1 MKGLSLQWRITIM
14 TALLT
19 CAACVL
25 TNCLV
30 GYTGMRYMDAI
41 GSDITALSTADV
53 DTPQAFDPTNV
64 ALDDEVTVV
73 VNNAQESFG
82 AAAWC
87 ITAGVTL
94 LGGVLTYFVSGRAL
108 KPLRA
113 FAAQVERVQP
123 DNLSEIK
130 LSEDVPIELQR
141 CSASFNDMIARL
153 GEGFSSQQQF
163 TGNAAHEL
171 RTPLA
176 LMQAQI
182 ELFISE
188 HPNLQPETAELLGLL
203 QEQTER
209 MSRMTKVLLEMSE
222 LRSVPCK
229 DDIEL
234 GPLSEEVLTDLA
246 PLAEHKD
253 IVLNC
258 SGGARIIGSD
268 TLLYRLVSNLV
279 ENAIRYSRPGSTVS
293 VSICD
298 NDSHVFLRV
307 EDQGPGIPKQYRESI
322 FQPFFRLDKSRS
334 RAYGGAGLGL
344 ALVWEIAAL
353 HGGTVEIEA
362 SSENGTVMLVTLP
375 KRTRTRTSPIGTQGE
390 GRLS

>member
-1 MKGLSLQWRITIM
+1 
-14 TALLT
+14 
-19 CAACVL
+19 
-25 TNCLV
+25 
-30 GYTGMRYMDAI
+30 MRYMDAI
-41 GSDITALSTADV
+41 GSDISAFNAAGADS
-53 DTPQAFDPTNV
+53 PQVFDPTK
-64 ALDDEVTVV
+64 ATPDDKVTIV
-73 VNNAQESFG
+73 VNDAQESFG
-82 AAAWC
+82 TTAWY

-94 LGGVLTYFVSGRAL
+94 LGGVLAYFVSGRAL

-123 DNLSEIK
+123 DNLSEIR
-130 LSEDVPIELQR
+130 LSEDVPTELQR

-153 GEGFSSQQQF
+153 GEGFSAQRQF

-188 HPNLQPETAELLGLL
+188 HSGLQPETAELLGLL

-209 MSRMTKVLLEMSE
+209 MSRMAKVLLEMSE
-222 LRSVPCK
+222 LRSVPCE
-229 DDIEL
+229 DDVEL

-246 PLAEHKD
+246 PLAENKG
-253 IVLNC
+253 IALNC
-258 SGGARIIGSD
+258 AGDALVIGSD
-268 TLLYRLVSNLV
+268 TLLYRLVFNLV
-279 ENAIRYSRPGSTVS
+279 ENAIRYSRTGSTVN

-322 FQPFFRLDKSRS
+322 FQPFFRLDTSRS

-344 ALVWEIAAL
+344 ALVWEITAL
-353 HGGTVEIEA
+353 HGGTVEVET
-362 SSENGTVMLVTLP
+362 SSESGTTMLVSLP
-375 KRTRTRTSPIGTQGE
+375 KRSVALTEQ
-390 GRLS
+390 

>member
-1 MKGLSLQWRITIM
+1 MKRLSLQWRITIM

-19 CAACVL
+19 CAACAL

-30 GYTGMRYMDAI
+30 GYTGMHYMDAI
-41 GSDITALSTADV
+41 GSGISALSAADE

-64 ALDDEVTVV
+64 APDDEVTVV

-94 LGGVLTYFVSGRAL
+94 LGGVLAYFVSGRAL

-123 DNLSEIK
+123 DNLREIR
-130 LSEDVPIELQR
+130 LSEDVPAELQR

-153 GEGFSSQQQF
+153 GEGFSAQQQF

-182 ELFISE
+182 ELFASE
-188 HPNLQPETAELLGLL
+188 HPTSQPDTKELLGLL

-222 LRSVPCK
+222 LRSVPCE

-234 GPLSEEVLTDLA
+234 GPLSEEVLADLA
-246 PLAEHKD
+246 PLAENQGVTLD
-253 IVLNC
+253 CAGDALT
-258 SGGARIIGSD
+258 IGND
-268 TLLYRLVSNLV
+268 TLLYRLVFNLV
-279 ENAIRYSRPGSTVS
+279 ENAIRYSRPGSTVN

-353 HGGTVEIEA
+353 HGGTVEVEA
-362 SSENGTVMLVTLP
+362 SSKNGTTMLATLP
-375 KRTRTRTSPIGTQGE
+375 KRTAEPTEQ
-390 GRLS
+390 

>member
-1 MKGLSLQWRITIM
+1 MKRLSLQWRITIM

-19 CAACVL
+19 CMACAL

-30 GYTGMRYMDAI
+30 GYTGMHYMDAI
-41 GSDITALSTADV
+41 GSGISALSAADE

-64 ALDDEVTVV
+64 APDDEVTVV

-82 AAAWC
+82 ATAWC

-94 LGGVLTYFVSGRAL
+94 LGGVLAYFVSGRAL

-123 DNLSEIK
+123 DNLREIK
-130 LSEDVPIELQR
+130 LNEDIPAELQR

-153 GEGFSSQQQF
+153 GEGFSAQQQF

-182 ELFISE
+182 ELFVSE
-188 HPNLQPETAELLGLL
+188 HPTSQPQTAELLGLL

-222 LRSVPCK
+222 LRSVPCE
-229 DDIEL
+229 DDVEL

-258 SGGARIIGSD
+258 SGGALIIGSD
-268 TLLYRLVSNLV
+268 TLLYRLVFNLV
-279 ENAIRYSRPGSTVS
+279 ENAIRYSRPGSTVN

-353 HGGTVEIEA
+353 HGGTVEVEA
-362 SSENGTVMLVTLP
+362 SSEDGTTMLATLP
-375 KRTRTRTSPIGTQGE
+375 KRTAA
-390 GRLS
+390 

>member
-1 MKGLSLQWRITIM
+1 MKRLSLQWRITIM

-19 CAACVL
+19 CAACMR

-41 GSDITALSTADV
+41 GSGISALSTADE

-82 AAAWC
+82 ATAWC

-94 LGGVLTYFVSGRAL
+94 LGGVLAYFVRGRAL

-123 DNLSEIK
+123 DNLSEIN
-130 LSEDVPIELQR
+130 LSEDVPTELQR
-141 CSASFNDMIARL
+141 CSASFNDMIGRL
-153 GEGFSSQQQF
+153 DEGFSAQRQF

-182 ELFISE
+182 ELFASE
-188 HPNLQPETAELLGLL
+188 HPTSQPQTAELLGLL

-222 LRSVPCK
+222 LHSVPCE

-258 SGGARIIGSD
+258 SGGALIIGSD
-268 TLLYRLVSNLV
+268 TLLYRLVFNLV
-279 ENAIRYSRPGSTVS
+279 ENAIRYSRPGSTVN

-353 HGGTVEIEA
+353 HGGTVEVEA
-362 SSENGTVMLVTLP
+362 SSENGATMLTTLP
-375 KRTRTRTSPIGTQGE
+375 KRTAA
-390 GRLS
+390 

>member
-1 MKGLSLQWRITIM
+1 MKRLSLQWRITIM

-19 CAACVL
+19 CMACAL

-30 GYTGMRYMDAI
+30 GYTGMHYMDAI
-41 GSDITALSTADV
+41 GSGISALSTADE

-64 ALDDEVTVV
+64 APDDEVTVV

-82 AAAWC
+82 ATAWC

-94 LGGVLTYFVSGRAL
+94 LGGVLAYFVSGRAL

-123 DNLSEIK
+123 DNLREIK
-130 LSEDVPIELQR
+130 LNEDIPAELQR

-153 GEGFSSQQQF
+153 GEGFSAQQQF

-182 ELFISE
+182 ELFVSE
-188 HPNLQPETAELLGLL
+188 HPTSQPQTAELLGLL

-222 LRSVPCK
+222 LRSVPCE
-229 DDIEL
+229 DDVEL

-258 SGGARIIGSD
+258 SGGALIIGSD
-268 TLLYRLVSNLV
+268 TLLYRLVFNLV
-279 ENAIRYSRPGSTVS
+279 ENAIRYSRPGSTVN
-293 VSICD
+293 VSIRD
-298 NDSHVFLRV
+298 NDSRVFLRV

-353 HGGTVEIEA
+353 HGGTVEVEA
-362 SSENGTVMLVTLP
+362 SSKNGTTMLTTLP
-375 KRTRTRTSPIGTQGE
+375 KRTET
-390 GRLS
+390 

>member
-1 MKGLSLQWRITIM
+1 MKRLSLQWRITIM

-19 CAACVL
+19 CAACML

-41 GSDITALSTADV
+41 GSGISALSTADE

-82 AAAWC
+82 ATAWC

-94 LGGVLTYFVSGRAL
+94 LGGVLAYFVSGRAL

-123 DNLSEIK
+123 DNLSEIN
-130 LSEDVPIELQR
+130 LSEDVPTELQR
-141 CSASFNDMIARL
+141 CSASFNDMIGRL
-153 GEGFSSQQQF
+153 DEGFSAQRQF

-182 ELFISE
+182 ELFASE
-188 HPNLQPETAELLGLL
+188 HPTSQPQTAELLGLL

-222 LRSVPCK
+222 LHSVPCE

-253 IVLNC
+253 IVLKC
-258 SGGARIIGSD
+258 SGGALIIGSD
-268 TLLYRLVSNLV
+268 TLLYRLVFNLV
-279 ENAIRYSRPGSTVS
+279 ENAIRYSRPGSTVN

-353 HGGTVEIEA
+353 HGGTVEVEA
-362 SSENGTVMLVTLP
+362 SSENGATMLTTLP
-375 KRTRTRTSPIGTQGE
+375 NRTAA
-390 GRLS
+390 

>member
-1 MKGLSLQWRITIM
+1 MKQLSLQWRITIM

-19 CAACVL
+19 CMACAL

-30 GYTGMRYMDAI
+30 GYTGMHYMDAI
-41 GSDITALSTADV
+41 GSGVSALSTADE

-64 ALDDEVTVV
+64 ALDDEVAVV
-73 VNNAQESFG
+73 VNDAQESFG
-82 AAAWC
+82 TTAWC

-94 LGGVLTYFVSGRAL
+94 LGGVLAYFVSGHAL

-123 DNLSEIK
+123 DNLREIK
-130 LSEDVPIELQR
+130 LNEDAPAELQR

-153 GEGFSSQQQF
+153 GEGFSAQQQF

-188 HPNLQPETAELLGLL
+188 HSGLQPETAELLGLL

-222 LRSVPCK
+222 LRSVPCG
-229 DDIEL
+229 DAVEL
-234 GPLSEEVLTDLA
+234 GPLSKEVLTDLA
-246 PLAEHKD
+246 PLAENKG

-258 SGGARIIGSD
+258 AGDALVIGSD
-268 TLLYRLVSNLV
+268 TLLYRLVFNLV
-279 ENAIRYSRPGSTVS
+279 ENAIRYSRPDSTVN

-353 HGGTVEIEA
+353 HGGTAEVET
-362 SSENGTVMLVTLP
+362 SSENGTVMLVTLS
-375 KRTRTRTSPIGTQGE
+375 KGATT
-390 GRLS
+390 

>member
-1 MKGLSLQWRITIM
+1 MKRLSLQWRITIM

-41 GSDITALSTADV
+41 GSDISAINAAGV
-53 DTPQAFDPTNV
+53 DSPQAFDPTKATLN
-64 ALDDEVTVV
+64 DEVTIV
-73 VNNAQESFG
+73 VNDAQESFG
-82 AAAWC
+82 TTTWC
-87 ITAGVTL
+87 ITAGITL
-94 LGGVLTYFVSGRAL
+94 LGGVLAYFVSGRAL

-123 DNLSEIK
+123 DNLSEIR
-130 LSEDVPIELQR
+130 LNEDAPAELQR
-141 CSASFNDMIARL
+141 CSASFNDMVARL
-153 GEGFSSQQQF
+153 GEGFSAQRQF

-182 ELFISE
+182 ELFVSE
-188 HPNLQPETAELLGLL
+188 QPTSQPQTAELLDLL
-203 QEQTER
+203 QEETER

-222 LRSVPCK
+222 LRSVPCE

-253 IVLNC
+253 IALNC
-258 SGGARIIGSD
+258 SGGALIIGSD
-268 TLLYRLVSNLV
+268 TLLYRLVFNLV
-279 ENAIRYSRPGSTVS
+279 ENAIRYSRPGSTVN
-293 VSICD
+293 VFICD
-298 NDSHVFLRV
+298 NDSHVLLRV

-322 FQPFFRLDKSRS
+322 FQPFFRVDKSRS

-344 ALVWEIAAL
+344 ALVWEIATL
-353 HGGTVEIEA
+353 HGGTAEVES
-362 SSENGTVMLVTLP
+362 SSENGTVMLVALP
-375 KRTRTRTSPIGTQGE
+375 KRTTAQPDR
-390 GRLS
+390 

>member
-1 MKGLSLQWRITIM
+1 MKRLSLQWRITIM

-19 CAACVL
+19 CAACML

-41 GSDITALSTADV
+41 GSGISALSTADE

-82 AAAWC
+82 ATAWC

-94 LGGVLTYFVSGRAL
+94 LGGVLAYFVSGRAL

-123 DNLSEIK
+123 DNLSEIN
-130 LSEDVPIELQR
+130 LSEDVPTELQR
-141 CSASFNDMIARL
+141 CSASFNDMIGRL
-153 GEGFSSQQQF
+153 DEGFSAQRQF

-182 ELFISE
+182 ELFASE
-188 HPNLQPETAELLGLL
+188 HPTSQPQTAELLGLL

-222 LRSVPCK
+222 LHSVPCE

-258 SGGARIIGSD
+258 SGGALIIGSD
-268 TLLYRLVSNLV
+268 TLLYRLVFNLV
-279 ENAIRYSRPGSTVS
+279 ENAIRYSRTGSTVN

-322 FQPFFRLDKSRS
+322 FQPFFRLDTSRS

-353 HGGTVEIEA
+353 HGGTVEVET
-362 SSENGTVMLVTLP
+362 SSENGTTMLASLP
-375 KRTRTRTSPIGTQGE
+375 KRSAALTEQ
-390 GRLS
+390 

>member
-1 MKGLSLQWRITIM
+1 MKRLSLQWRITIM

-19 CAACVL
+19 CMACAL

-30 GYTGMRYMDAI
+30 GYTGMHYMDAI
-41 GSDITALSTADV
+41 GSGISALSAADE

-64 ALDDEVTVV
+64 APDDEVTVV

-82 AAAWC
+82 ATAWC

-94 LGGVLTYFVSGRAL
+94 LGGVLAYFVSGRAL

-123 DNLSEIK
+123 DNLREIK
-130 LSEDVPIELQR
+130 LNEDVPAELQR

-153 GEGFSSQQQF
+153 GEGFSAQQQF

-182 ELFISE
+182 ELFVSE
-188 HPNLQPETAELLGLL
+188 HPTSQPQTAELLGLL

-222 LRSVPCK
+222 LRSVPCE
-229 DDIEL
+229 DDVEL

-253 IVLNC
+253 TVLNC
-258 SGGARIIGSD
+258 SGGALIVGSD
-268 TLLYRLVSNLV
+268 TLLYRLVFNLV
-279 ENAIRYSRPGSTVS
+279 ENAIRYSRPGSTVN

-298 NDSHVFLRV
+298 NNSHVFLRV
-307 EDQGPGIPKQYRESI
+307 QDQGPGIPKQYRESI

-353 HGGTVEIEA
+353 HGGTVEVEA
-362 SSENGTVMLVTLP
+362 SSEDGTTMLATLP
-375 KRTRTRTSPIGTQGE
+375 KRTAA
-390 GRLS
+390 

>member
-1 MKGLSLQWRITIM
+1 MKRLSLQWRITIM

-19 CAACVL
+19 CMACAL

-30 GYTGMRYMDAI
+30 GYTGMHYMDAI
-41 GSDITALSTADV
+41 GSGISALSAADE

-64 ALDDEVTVV
+64 APDDEVTVV

-82 AAAWC
+82 ATAWC

-94 LGGVLTYFVSGRAL
+94 LGGVLAYFVSGRAL

-123 DNLSEIK
+123 DNLREIK
-130 LSEDVPIELQR
+130 LNEDIPAELQR

-153 GEGFSSQQQF
+153 GEGFSAQQQF

-182 ELFISE
+182 ELFVSE
-188 HPNLQPETAELLGLL
+188 HPTSQPQTAELLGLL

-222 LRSVPCK
+222 LRSVPCE
-229 DDIEL
+229 DDVEL

-258 SGGARIIGSD
+258 SGGALIIGSD
-268 TLLYRLVSNLV
+268 TLLYRLVFNLV
-279 ENAIRYSRPGSTVS
+279 ENAIRYSRPGSTVN

-298 NDSHVFLRV
+298 NDSHVLLRV

-353 HGGTVEIEA
+353 HGGTVEVEA
-362 SSENGTVMLVTLP
+362 SSKNGTTMLATLP
-375 KRTRTRTSPIGTQGE
+375 KRTAA
-390 GRLS
+390 

>member
-1 MKGLSLQWRITIM
+1 MKRLSLQWRITIM

-41 GSDITALSTADV
+41 GSNISAFNATGEDS
-53 DTPQAFDPTNV
+53 PQAFDPTK
-64 ALDDEVTVV
+64 ATPDDKVTIV
-73 VNNAQESFG
+73 VNDAQESFG
-82 AAAWC
+82 TTTWY

-94 LGGVLTYFVSGRAL
+94 LGGALAYFVSGRAL

-123 DNLSEIK
+123 DNLSEIR
-130 LSEDVPIELQR
+130 LSEDVPTELQR

-153 GEGFSSQQQF
+153 GEGFSTQRQF

-176 LMQAQI
+176 LMQAQV

-188 HPNLQPETAELLGLL
+188 HSGLQPETAELLGLL

-222 LRSVPCK
+222 LRSVPC
-229 DDIEL
+229 DDDVEL

-246 PLAEHKD
+246 PLAENKG
-253 IVLNC
+253 IALNC
-258 SGGARIIGSD
+258 AGDA
-268 TLLYRLVSNLV
+268 LVIRERHSSSICWCLILV
-279 ENAIRYSRPGSTVS
+279 ENAIRYSRTGSTVN

-353 HGGTVEIEA
+353 HGGTVEVEE
-362 SSENGTVMLVTLP
+362 SSENGTTILVSLP
-375 KRTRTRTSPIGTQGE
+375 KRSAALTEQ
-390 GRLS
+390 

>member
-1 MKGLSLQWRITIM
+1 MKRLSLQWRITIM

-19 CAACVL
+19 CAACML

-41 GSDITALSTADV
+41 GSGISALSTADE

-82 AAAWC
+82 ATAWC

-94 LGGVLTYFVSGRAL
+94 LGGVLAYFVSGRAL

-123 DNLSEIK
+123 DNLSEIN
-130 LSEDVPIELQR
+130 LSEDVPTELQR
-141 CSASFNDMIARL
+141 CSASFNDMIGRL
-153 GEGFSSQQQF
+153 D
-163 TGNAAHEL
+163 
-171 RTPLA
+171 
-176 LMQAQI
+176 
-182 ELFISE
+182 
-188 HPNLQPETAELLGLL
+188 
-203 QEQTER
+203 ER

-222 LRSVPCK
+222 LHSVPCE

-258 SGGARIIGSD
+258 SGGALIIGSD
-268 TLLYRLVSNLV
+268 TLLYRLVFKLV
-279 ENAIRYSRPGSTVS
+279 ENAIR
-293 VSICD
+293 
-298 NDSHVFLRV
+298 
-307 EDQGPGIPKQYRESI
+307 
-322 FQPFFRLDKSRS
+322 
-334 RAYGGAGLGL
+334 
-344 ALVWEIAAL
+344 
-353 HGGTVEIEA
+353 
-362 SSENGTVMLVTLP
+362 
-375 KRTRTRTSPIGTQGE
+375 
-390 GRLS
+390 

>member
-30 GYTGMRYMDAI
+30 GYTGMRYMDTI
-41 GSDITALSTADV
+41 GSGISALNTASE
-53 DTPQAFDPTNV
+53 DTPQAFDPTKRT
-64 ALDDEVTVV
+64 LDDEVTIV
-73 VNNAQESFG
+73 VNDAQESFG
-82 AAAWC
+82 ATAWC
-87 ITAGVTL
+87 ITAGITL
-94 LGGVLTYFVSGRAL
+94 LGGVLAYFVSGRAL

-123 DNLSEIK
+123 GNLSEIRI
-130 LSEDVPIELQR
+130 SEDVPAELQQ
-141 CSASFNDMIARL
+141 CSASFNDMIVRL
-153 GEGFSSQQQF
+153 GEGFSAQQQF

-222 LRSVPCK
+222 LRSVPCG
-229 DDIEL
+229 DDVEL

-258 SGGARIIGSD
+258 SGNALLVGSD
-268 TLLYRLVSNLV
+268 TLLYRLVFNLV
-279 ENAIRYSRPGSTVS
+279 ENAIRYSRSGSTVNI
-293 VSICD
+293 SICD
-298 NDSHVFLRV
+298 TDSHVFLRV
-307 EDQGPGIPKQYRESI
+307 EDQGSGIPKQYRESI

-353 HGGTVEIEA
+353 HGGTAEVET

-375 KRTRTRTSPIGTQGE
+375 KGTAV
-390 GRLS
+390 

>member
-1 MKGLSLQWRITIM
+1 MKQLSLQWRITIM

-19 CAACVL
+19 CMACAL

-30 GYTGMRYMDAI
+30 GYTGMHYMDAI
-41 GSDITALSTADV
+41 GSGISALSTADE
-53 DTPQAFDPTNV
+53 DAPRAFDPTNV

-82 AAAWC
+82 ATAWC

-94 LGGVLTYFVSGRAL
+94 LGGVLAYFMSGRAL

-123 DNLSEIK
+123 NNLREIK
-130 LSEDVPIELQR
+130 LNEDVPAELQR

-153 GEGFSSQQQF
+153 GEGFSAQQQF

-188 HPNLQPETAELLGLL
+188 HSGLQPETAELLGLL

-209 MSRMTKVLLEMSE
+209 MSRMAKVLLEMSE
-222 LRSVPCK
+222 LRSVPCE
-229 DDIEL
+229 DDVEL

-253 IVLNC
+253 IALNC
-258 SGGARIIGSD
+258 SGDALIIGSD
-268 TLLYRLVSNLV
+268 TLLYRLVFNLV
-279 ENAIRYSRPGSTVS
+279 ENAIRYSRPGSTVN
-293 VSICD
+293 VSISD

-344 ALVWEIAAL
+344 ALVWEIATL
-353 HGGTVEIEA
+353 HGGTAEVES
-362 SSENGTVMLVTLP
+362 SSENGTVMLVALP
-375 KRTRTRTSPIGTQGE
+375 KRTTAQSDR
-390 GRLS
+390 

>member
-1 MKGLSLQWRITIM
+1 MKQLSLQWRITIM

-19 CAACVL
+19 CMACAL

-30 GYTGMRYMDAI
+30 GYTGMHYMDAI
-41 GSDITALSTADV
+41 GSGISALSTADE
-53 DTPQAFDPTNV
+53 DAPRAFDPTNV

-82 AAAWC
+82 ATAWC

-94 LGGVLTYFVSGRAL
+94 LGGVLAYFMSGRAL

-123 DNLSEIK
+123 NNLREIK
-130 LSEDVPIELQR
+130 LNEDVPAELQR

-153 GEGFSSQQQF
+153 GEGFSAQQQF

-182 ELFISE
+182 ELFASE
-188 HPNLQPETAELLGLL
+188 HPASQPDTAELLGLL

-222 LRSVPCK
+222 LRSVPCE
-229 DDIEL
+229 DAVEL
-234 GPLSEEVLTDLA
+234 GPLSEEVLADLA
-246 PLAEHKD
+246 PLAENKGVTLD
-253 IVLNC
+253 CAGDAL
-258 SGGARIIGSD
+258 SIGND
-268 TLLYRLVSNLV
+268 TLLYRLVYNLV
-279 ENAIRYSRPGSTVS
+279 ENAIRYSHPGSTVS

-298 NDSHVFLRV
+298 TDSHVFLRV
-307 EDQGPGIPKQYRESI
+307 KDQGPGIPKQHRESI

-353 HGGTVEIEA
+353 HGGTAEVEA
-362 SSENGTVMLVTLP
+362 SSENGTTMLVSFP
-375 KRTRTRTSPIGTQGE
+375 KRTPA
-390 GRLS
+390 

>member
-1 MKGLSLQWRITIM
+1 MKRLSLQWRITIM

-19 CAACVL
+19 CAACML

-41 GSDITALSTADV
+41 GSGISALSTADE

-82 AAAWC
+82 ATAWC

-94 LGGVLTYFVSGRAL
+94 LGGVLAYFVSGRAL

-123 DNLSEIK
+123 DNLSEIN
-130 LSEDVPIELQR
+130 LSEDVPTELQR
-141 CSASFNDMIARL
+141 CSASFNDMIGRL
-153 GEGFSSQQQF
+153 DEGFSAQRQF

-182 ELFISE
+182 ELFASE
-188 HPNLQPETAELLGLL
+188 HPTSQPQTAELLGLL
-203 QEQTER
+203 QEQTDR
-209 MSRMTKVLLEMSE
+209 MSRMTTVLLEMSE
-222 LRSVPCK
+222 LHSVPCE

-258 SGGARIIGSD
+258 SGGALIIGSD
-268 TLLYRLVSNLV
+268 TLLYRLVFNLV
-279 ENAIRYSRPGSTVS
+279 ENAIRYSRPGSTVN

-353 HGGTVEIEA
+353 HGGTVEVEA
-362 SSENGTVMLVTLP
+362 SSENGATMLTTLP
-375 KRTRTRTSPIGTQGE
+375 KRTAA
-390 GRLS
+390 

>member
-1 MKGLSLQWRITIM
+1 MKRLSLQWRITIM

-19 CAACVL
+19 CVACVL

-41 GSDITALSTADV
+41 GSDISAFNATGEDS
-53 DTPQAFDPTNV
+53 PQAFDPTK
-64 ALDDEVTVV
+64 ATLDEKVTIV
-73 VNNAQESFG
+73 VNDAQESFG
-82 AAAWC
+82 TTTWC
-87 ITAGVTL
+87 ITAGITL
-94 LGGVLTYFVSGRAL
+94 LDGVLAYFVSGRAL

-123 DNLSEIK
+123 DNLNEIR
-130 LSEDVPIELQR
+130 LSKDVPTELQR
-141 CSASFNDMIARL
+141 CSASFNDMIVRL
-153 GEGFSSQQQF
+153 DEGFSAQRKF

-182 ELFISE
+182 ELFVSE
-188 HPNLQPETAELLGLL
+188 RSNLQPETAELLDLL

-222 LRSVPCK
+222 LRSIPCE
-229 DDIEL
+229 DDVKL

-246 PLAEHKD
+246 PFAENKG
-253 IVLNC
+253 ITLNC
-258 SGGARIIGSD
+258 SGDALVIGSD
-268 TLLYRLVSNLV
+268 TLLYRLVFNLV
-279 ENAIRYSRPGSTVS
+279 ENAIRYSRSSSTVNVFIS
-293 VSICD
+293 DS
-298 NDSHVFLRV
+298 DSHVLLRV
-307 EDQGPGIPKQYRESI
+307 KDEGPGIPKQYQESI

-353 HGGTVEIEA
+353 HGGAVEVEA
-362 SSENGTVMLVTLP
+362 SSENGTVMLVTLS
-375 KRTRTRTSPIGTQGE
+375 KGATT
-390 GRLS
+390 

>member
-41 GSDITALSTADV
+41 GSDISAFNATGEDSL
-53 DTPQAFDPTNV
+53 QAFDPTKA
-64 ALDDEVTVV
+64 ALDDKVTIV
-73 VNNAQESFG
+73 VNDAQESFG
-82 AAAWC
+82 TTAWY

-94 LGGVLTYFVSGRAL
+94 LGGALAYFVSGRAL

-123 DNLSEIK
+123 DNLSEIR
-130 LSEDVPIELQR
+130 LNEDVPTELQR

-153 GEGFSSQQQF
+153 GEGFSAQRQF

-176 LMQAQI
+176 LMQAQV
-182 ELFISE
+182 ELFCAE
-188 HPNLQPETAELLGLL
+188 HPDVDADTASLLGLL

-209 MSRMTKVLLEMSE
+209 MTHMTKTLLEMSE
-222 LRSVPCK
+222 LRSVPCN
-229 DDIEL
+229 DVIDLAPMI
-234 GPLSEEVLTDLA
+234 EEVLTDLA
-246 PLAEHKD
+246 PLAEQKD
-253 IVLNC
+253 ITLT
-258 SGGARIIGSD
+258 SEGDAQTIGSD
-268 TLLYRLVSNLV
+268 TLIYRLLFNLT
-279 ENAIRYSRPGSTVS
+279 ENAIRYSAPNSTVQINACAEGDR
-293 VSICD
+293 VL
-298 NDSHVFLRV
+298 LRV
-307 EDQGPGIPKQYRESI
+307 RDQGPGIPEQYQTSI
-322 FQPFFRLDKSRS
+322 FQPFYRVDKSRS
-334 RAYGGAGLGL
+334 RAYGGVGLGL

-353 HGGTVEIEA
+353 HGGSIEVEK
-362 SSENGTVMLVTLP
+362 SSERGTTMLVTLP
-375 KRTRTRTSPIGTQGE
+375 TRALGS
-390 GRLS
+390 LK

>member
-1 MKGLSLQWRITIM
+1 MKRLSLQWRITIM

-19 CAACVL
+19 CAACML

-41 GSDITALSTADV
+41 GSGISALSTADE

-82 AAAWC
+82 ATAWC

-94 LGGVLTYFVSGRAL
+94 LGGVLAYFVSGRAL

-123 DNLSEIK
+123 DNLSEIN
-130 LSEDVPIELQR
+130 LSEDVSTELQR
-141 CSASFNDMIARL
+141 CSASFNDMIGRL
-153 GEGFSSQQQF
+153 DEGFSAQRQF

-182 ELFISE
+182 ELFASE
-188 HPNLQPETAELLGLL
+188 HPTSQPQTAELLGLL

-222 LRSVPCK
+222 LHSVPCE

-258 SGGARIIGSD
+258 SGGALIIGSD
-268 TLLYRLVSNLV
+268 TLLYRLVFNLV
-279 ENAIRYSRPGSTVS
+279 ENAIRYSRPGSTVN

-353 HGGTVEIEA
+353 HGGTVEVEA
-362 SSENGTVMLVTLP
+362 SSENGATMLTTLP
-375 KRTRTRTSPIGTQGE
+375 KRTAA
-390 GRLS
+390 

>member
-1 MKGLSLQWRITIM
+1 MKRLSLQWRITIM

-41 GSDITALSTADV
+41 GSNISAFNATCEDS
-53 DTPQAFDPTNV
+53 PQAFDPTK
-64 ALDDEVTVV
+64 ATPDDKVTIV
-73 VNNAQESFG
+73 VNDAQESFG
-82 AAAWC
+82 TTTWY

-94 LGGVLTYFVSGRAL
+94 LGGALAYFASGRAL

-123 DNLSEIK
+123 DNLSEIR
-130 LSEDVPIELQR
+130 LSEDVPTELQR

-153 GEGFSSQQQF
+153 GEGFSAQRQF
-163 TGNAAHEL
+163 TGNA
-171 RTPLA
+171 
-176 LMQAQI
+176 AQI

-188 HPNLQPETAELLGLL
+188 HSGLRPETAELLGLL

-209 MSRMTKVLLEMSE
+209 MSRMTKALLEMSE
-222 LRSVPCK
+222 LRSVPCE
-229 DDIEL
+229 DDVEL

-246 PLAEHKD
+246 PLAEKRG
-253 IVLNC
+253 IALNYA
-258 SGGARIIGSD
+258 GDALVIGSD
-268 TLLYRLVSNLV
+268 TLLYRLVFNLV
-279 ENAIRYSRPGSTVS
+279 ENAIRYSRPGSTVN
-293 VSICD
+293 VFICD
-298 NDSHVFLRV
+298 NDSHVLLRV

-353 HGGTVEIEA
+353 HGGTVEVET
-362 SSENGTVMLVTLP
+362 SSENGTVMLVTLS
-375 KRTRTRTSPIGTQGE
+375 KGATT
-390 GRLS
+390 

>member
-1 MKGLSLQWRITIM
+1 MKRLSLQWRITIM

-19 CAACVL
+19 CAACML

-41 GSDITALSTADV
+41 GSGISALSTADE

-82 AAAWC
+82 ATAWC
-87 ITAGVTL
+87 ITAGGTL
-94 LGGVLTYFVSGRAL
+94 LGGVLAYFVSGRAL

-123 DNLSEIK
+123 DNLSEIN
-130 LSEDVPIELQR
+130 LSEDVPTELQR
-141 CSASFNDMIARL
+141 CSASFNDMIGRL
-153 GEGFSSQQQF
+153 DEGFSAQRQF
-163 TGNAAHEL
+163 TGNAAPEL

-182 ELFISE
+182 ELFASE
-188 HPNLQPETAELLGLL
+188 HPTSQPQTAELLGLL

-222 LRSVPCK
+222 LHSVPCE

-258 SGGARIIGSD
+258 SGGALIIGSD
-268 TLLYRLVSNLV
+268 TLLYRLVFNLV
-279 ENAIRYSRPGSTVS
+279 ENAIRYSRPGSTVN

-353 HGGTVEIEA
+353 HGGTVEVEA
-362 SSENGTVMLVTLP
+362 SSENGATMLTTLP
-375 KRTRTRTSPIGTQGE
+375 KRTAA
-390 GRLS
+390 

>member
-1 MKGLSLQWRITIM
+1 MKRLSLQWRITIM

-19 CAACVL
+19 CAACML

-41 GSDITALSTADV
+41 GSGISALSTADE

-82 AAAWC
+82 ATAWC

-94 LGGVLTYFVSGRAL
+94 LGGVLAYFVSGRAL

-123 DNLSEIK
+123 DNLSEIN
-130 LSEDVPIELQR
+130 LSEDVPTELQR
-141 CSASFNDMIARL
+141 CSASFSDMIGRL
-153 GEGFSSQQQF
+153 DEGFSAQRQF

-182 ELFISE
+182 ELFASE
-188 HPNLQPETAELLGLL
+188 HPTSQPQTAELLGLL

-222 LRSVPCK
+222 LHSVPCE

-258 SGGARIIGSD
+258 SGGALIIGSD
-268 TLLYRLVSNLV
+268 TLLYRLVFNLV
-279 ENAIRYSRPGSTVS
+279 ENAIRYSRPGSTVN

-353 HGGTVEIEA
+353 HGGTVEVEA
-362 SSENGTVMLVTLP
+362 SSENGATMLTTLP
-375 KRTRTRTSPIGTQGE
+375 KRTAA
-390 GRLS
+390 